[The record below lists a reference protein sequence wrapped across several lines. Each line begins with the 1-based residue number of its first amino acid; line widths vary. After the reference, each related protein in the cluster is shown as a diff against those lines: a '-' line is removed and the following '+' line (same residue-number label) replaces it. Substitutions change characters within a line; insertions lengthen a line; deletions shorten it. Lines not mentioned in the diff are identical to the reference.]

1 MFALFAIVFR
11 RRVPEKVVSSLSLFF
26 MVLLFAAMGTL
37 VFRDVQRSWRLH
49 NQEKADVQQESDQ
62 VTEDR

>member
-1 MFALFAIVFR
+1 
-11 RRVPEKVVSSLSLFF
+11 

-37 VFRDVQRSWRLH
+37 VFRDAQRSWRLH